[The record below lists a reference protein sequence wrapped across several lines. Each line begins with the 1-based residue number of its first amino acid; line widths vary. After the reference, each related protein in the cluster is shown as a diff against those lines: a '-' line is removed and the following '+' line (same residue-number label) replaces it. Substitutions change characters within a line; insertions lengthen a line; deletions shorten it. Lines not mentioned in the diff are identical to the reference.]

1 LNGVF
6 LFNQYHSN
14 EVKNT
19 YVVTLF
25 KSWFGFEMT
34 GRQDSNIMMSPIFQ
48 RSLNDEEMAT
58 FEFDFSYFSNPIT
71 VGLRMESKNIIY
83 HSKDYKRVGPR
94 RCNYVVRFKGESLV
108 NYGIIKYFL
117 EINGAICL
125 ALNELLIIE
134 NLTDKIKG
142 RACVALTNLKRSG
155 ALNRFFS
162 VAKLNDRLIFIS
174 PSEILNKCVISQESN
189 GFFKISQFDLENDYN

>member
-1 LNGVF
+1 
-6 LFNQYHSN
+6 
-14 EVKNT
+14 
-19 YVVTLF
+19 
-25 KSWFGFEMT
+25 MT

-94 RCNYVVRFKGESLV
+94 RCNYVVRFKGENLV
-108 NYGIIKYFL
+108 NYGLIKYFL
-117 EINGAICL
+117 IINGAFCL

-134 NLTDKIKG
+134 NITDKIKG
-142 RACVALTNLKRSG
+142 RACAALSNLKRSG

-162 VAKLNDRLIFIS
+162 VAQLNDRLIFIS
-174 PSEILNKCVISQESN
+174 PSEILNKCVISQELN
-189 GFFKISQFDLENDYN
+189 GTFLISQLDLENDYN

>member
-1 LNGVF
+1 MNGVF

-48 RSLNDEEMAT
+48 KSLNHEEMAT
-58 FEFDFSYFSNPIT
+58 FEFDFSYFSNTIT
-71 VGLRMESKNIIY
+71 VGMRMESKNIIY
-83 HSKDYKRVGPR
+83 HLKDYRRVGPR

-108 NYGIIKYFL
+108 NYGIIQYFL
-117 EINGAICL
+117 DIFGAICL

-134 NLTDKIKG
+134 TLT
-142 RACVALTNLKRSG
+142 
-155 ALNRFFS
+155 FFE
-162 VAKLNDRLIFIS
+162 
-174 PSEILNKCVISQESN
+174 P
-189 GFFKISQFDLENDYN
+189 